1 MSIKNFFRRLHIW
14 FRRGGIIWLV
24 PVLWGSHIWLA
35 FALPSTFKPSFF
47 NCGSVAFEI
56 TGGSIVLWQING
68 NVSKFKGTNI
78 IKSFANYFKHCPFW
92 CKQKSIT
99 LSVSGVT
106 HSHTCDALS
115 LSVNSQTLEQKVDF
129 LMEEVERIDK
139 RISDTSRKQD
149 EKIKKLIVKDSELA
163 RGIRGVKADLEDAFT
178 GDVMLEIFGALI
190 FFQGVLM
197 SAMV

>member
-1 MSIKNFFRRLHIW
+1 
-14 FRRGGIIWLV
+14 
-24 PVLWGSHIWLA
+24 
-35 FALPSTFKPSFF
+35 
-47 NCGSVAFEI
+47 
-56 TGGSIVLWQING
+56 
-68 NVSKFKGTNI
+68 
-78 IKSFANYFKHCPFW
+78 
-92 CKQKSIT
+92 
-99 LSVSGVT
+99 
-106 HSHTCDALS
+106 
-115 LSVNSQTLEQKVDF
+115 
-129 LMEEVERIDK
+129 MEEVERIDK